1 MTQTLRTAFRPSLLR
16 HLAVVM
22 YDLFLLIAVL
32 LFAAAIAVGVN
43 ALITGGQAITAGNPF
58 FFVYLLAT
66 SFLFYGWFWTH
77 GGQTLGMRTWKVFL
91 LSENQHKISWRQA
104 FLRFIIAM
112 PSWFALGI
120 GFWWQ
125 WFGKGK
131 KSWPDLLSHTYLQYD
146 KNSVAKPLSR
156 LS

>member
-1 MTQTLRTAFRPSLLR
+1 MTQTIETASRPSLLR
-16 HLAVVM
+16 HFAVVV
-22 YDLFLLIAVL
+22 YDLFLLAAIL

-43 ALITGGQAITAGNPF
+43 AIVTGGQAIAAGNPF
-58 FFVYLLAT
+58 FFLYLLVV

-91 LSENQHKISWRQA
+91 LSEDQHKISWRQA
-104 FLRFIIAM
+104 FLRFIVAM
-112 PSWFALGI
+112 PSWFALGL
-120 GFWWQ
+120 GFWWY
-125 WFGKGK
+125 WLGKGS
-131 KSWPDLLSHTYLQYD
+131 KSWPDLASNTYLQYN

>member
-1 MTQTLRTAFRPSLLR
+1 MTQTTETVSRPSLLR
-16 HLAVVM
+16 HLAVVV
-22 YDLFLLIAVL
+22 YDLLLLASVL

-43 ALITGGQAITAGNPF
+43 AVVTGGQAITAGNPF
-58 FFVYLLAT
+58 FFIYLLAV

-91 LSENQHKISWRQA
+91 VSENGHTISWRQA

-112 PSWFALGI
+112 PSWFACGI
-120 GFWWQ
+120 GFWWL
-125 WFGKGK
+125 WLGKSS
-131 KSWPDLLSHTYLQYD
+131 KSWPDFISHSYLQYN

>member
-1 MTQTLRTAFRPSLLR
+1 MTQTIETVSRPSLLR
-16 HLAVVM
+16 HLAVVV
-22 YDLFLLIAVL
+22 YDLLLLISVL
-32 LFAAAIAVGVN
+32 LLAAAIAVGVN
-43 ALITGGQAITAGNPF
+43 AVVTGGQAIAAGDPF
-58 FFVYLLAT
+58 FFLYLLAV

-104 FLRFIIAM
+104 FLRFIVAI
-112 PSWFALGI
+112 PSWFLIAI

-125 WFGKGK
+125 WFGKGH
-131 KSWPDLLSHTYLQYD
+131 KSWPDLISHTYLQYD
-146 KNSVAKPLSR
+146 KNTVPKPLSR